1 MYGFVDAQFIN
12 GTCQFTG
19 FSTDYQFSLINI
31 TCQFTGFSAD
41 YQLILIARLQNFR

>member
-1 MYGFVDAQFIN
+1 MYGFVDTQF
-12 GTCQFTG
+12 
-19 FSTDYQFSLINI
+19 INI